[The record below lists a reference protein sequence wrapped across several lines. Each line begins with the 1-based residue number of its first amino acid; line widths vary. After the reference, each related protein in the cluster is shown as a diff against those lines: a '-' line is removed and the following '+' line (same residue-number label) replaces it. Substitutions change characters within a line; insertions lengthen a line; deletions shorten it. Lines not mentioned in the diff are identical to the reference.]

1 MRWPS
6 TDYRDYQG
14 TRPLGQGTSAR
25 SPYKLSV
32 GAHFATALV
41 LFLTLWAVL
50 ALAGLRDPIF
60 ISILFAAPLASLVD
74 LAVQARRKRAAR
86 EVE

>member
-1 MRWPS
+1 
-6 TDYRDYQG
+6 
-14 TRPLGQGTSAR
+14 
-25 SPYKLSV
+25 
-32 GAHFATALV
+32 
-41 LFLTLWAVL
+41 
-50 ALAGLRDPIF
+50 LRDPIF